1 MIIIYVDNNIIKYNI
16 RRVSKRHR
24 TFLIITT
31 EIVLLSS
38 NYLLLMYTLC
48 YCPNQLCIVVH

>member
-1 MIIIYVDNNIIKYNI
+1 MIIIYADNNIIKYNI

-48 YCPNQLCIVVH
+48 YCPN